1 MLYDKSFRNAMIQD
15 VLQFKKQ
22 LLRLRRILQETE
34 TLNPFENDNVQLF
47 AACGLDS
54 KQLNDI
60 DLASLTSSTTED
72 PLQELSDLRRQ
83 VVYLQGQVD
92 DRDRTIR
99 LQRDLIEQ
107 LEAEKRQ
114 KAANGPGPGS
124 GGDQGKELISMA
136 TQTERTRPLAIGAEG
151 LSRSKPEYTSYT
163 THFPMLHLHD
173 STLAATTI
181 IRHHQSNH
189 NQHEQQQ
196 QQQPEKSCPAISQT
210 RRHTII
216 STTLTNYNQQL
227 AAAFPDAPR
236 RSSIG
241 WDATPTMPMPTPT
254 PTSAPHGN
262 ASKPV
267 RITLIGEALPLHK
280 KSSTGSL
287 SSSSSS
293 SSSSTTSLANGNQN
307 ANVVKMR
314 YPNGCQSVKSGSSAH
329 YQPLYNSN
337 KMTSPTVTI
346 V

>member
-1 MLYDKSFRNAMIQD
+1 MLYDKSFRNAMLQD

-72 PLQELSDLRRQ
+72 PLQELTDLRRQ

-114 KAANGPGPGS
+114 KALANGTASEPP
-124 GGDQGKELISMA
+124 GKELISMA

-163 THFPMLHLHD
+163 THFPTLHLHD

-181 IRHHQSNH
+181 IRHHQSNQSSSSSH
-189 NQHEQQQ
+189 QGER
-196 QQQPEKSCPAISQT
+196 ERDKSQSNCPALSQT

-227 AAAFPDAPR
+227 AAASFPDTPPR

-241 WDATPTMPMPTPT
+241 WEATTTTNTPS
-254 PTSAPHGN
+254 TSY
-262 ASKPV
+262 KPV
-267 RITLIGEALPLHK
+267 RITLIGDPLPLKHNI

-287 SSSSSS
+287 SSLSC
-293 SSSSTTSLANGNQN
+293 SSTSSLSPQAQNG
-307 ANVVKMR
+307 VKMR
-314 YPNGCQSVKSGSSAH
+314 YPNGCQSKPSAH